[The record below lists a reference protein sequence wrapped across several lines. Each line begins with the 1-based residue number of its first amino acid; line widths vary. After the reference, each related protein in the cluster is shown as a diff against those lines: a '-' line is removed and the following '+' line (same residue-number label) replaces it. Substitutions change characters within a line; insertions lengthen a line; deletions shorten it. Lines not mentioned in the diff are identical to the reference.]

1 VVGKGALNETGK
13 KSKFFQN
20 IIIFALV
27 QGGVYLFYHLFI
39 KNYLVFKQ
47 QAK

>member
-1 VVGKGALNETGK
+1 MKLANNPNF
-13 KSKFFQN
+13 SKI

-39 KNYLVFKQ
+39 KSYLVFKQ